1 MNVLIRFWGGRQV
14 YLERDRWSSTGGF
27 VEWHAHQQEI
37 LVWIGRW
44 HIIYTPA
51 KWSASSG
58 RRLCDGRVA
67 YRG

>member
-1 MNVLIRFWGGRQV
+1 MSVLIRLWGGRQV
-14 YLERDRWSSTGGF
+14 YLERDRWSSKGGF
-27 VEWHAHQQEI
+27 VEWHAHEREI

-51 KWSASSG
+51 RWSDKAG
-58 RRLCDGRVA
+58 RLYDRRVA